1 MRIRIDPKRSST
13 NSTPKKA
20 MSDSEKVN
28 PQITDAVTQT
38 NVSVVAAAPAQ
49 SMGVVYQNLAHA
61 LGISMQNAV
70 IAQSSMQQIG
80 TSVVGTVCAKI
91 IEAGGMSPESSD
103 TQAGNSG
110 SNVPQET
117 SP

>member
-1 MRIRIDPKRSST
+1 MPDST
-13 NSTPKKA
+13 Q
-20 MSDSEKVN
+20 VN
-28 PQITDAVTQT
+28 PQVTDAVTQT

-49 SMGVVYQNLAHA
+49 SMGIVYQNLAHA

-91 IEAGGMSPESSD
+91 IEAGGMSAD
-103 TQAGNSG
+103 AGNPQN
-110 SNVPQET
+110 SNQASNTTPKAT
-117 SP
+117 P